1 MIRRPPRSTL
11 FPYTTLFR
19 SIEPYINLFAPNP
32 DGTPYRAQ
40 IPHQLPNATNPVY
53 TLANERIT
61 TDRSRYT
68 GYAKATYRIFDWLSF
83 EGNYN
88 YDQESSR
95 YTDETP
101 KNFLDSHGQPTPGGL
116 VKVDSG
122 GRTFNTG
129 ATLTTVRSFRL
140 GSWNVRNTTK
150 AAYVYEDQTA
160 NNFSLSGGHDYLAG
174 ERRFTAGRF

>member
-1 MIRRPPRSTL
+1 
-11 FPYTTLFR
+11 
-19 SIEPYINLFAPNP
+19 
-32 DGTPYRAQ
+32 
-40 IPHQLPNATNPVY
+40 
-53 TLANERIT
+53 
-61 TDRSRYT
+61 
-68 GYAKATYRIFDWLSF
+68 
-83 EGNYN
+83 
-88 YDQESSR
+88 QESSR

-129 ATLTTVRSFRL
+129 ATLTSVRSFRL

-160 NNFSLSGGHDYLAG
+160 NNFALSGGNFHVVG
-174 ERRFTAGRF
+174 QPEFTGVNLSTLSPGSRDITIRNKNYYVISGLDIK